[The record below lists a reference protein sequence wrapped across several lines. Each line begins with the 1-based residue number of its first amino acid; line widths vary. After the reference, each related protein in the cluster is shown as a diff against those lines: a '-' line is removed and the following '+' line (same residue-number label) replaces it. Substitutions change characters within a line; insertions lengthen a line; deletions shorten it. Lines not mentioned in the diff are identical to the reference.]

1 MADPR
6 TFTLIGEFKDGITP
20 ELEKINKQL
29 AALKANFSGI
39 GSRKNTGFR
48 GATNDIGK
56 LVSAHKNLTSSVKE
70 VDGALRST
78 LGTLQQYRKEMGKA
92 SAATRAFQKSGAQLG
107 GKQFSQNMDA
117 ANRSAQAYLKTLQQI
132 NAENRRQPRNRM
144 GGGGMGGGFQ
154 PPRPPRG
161 GMGGYGGPAGGMRPP
176 APSKGGGQGPGGFHM
191 AEFGFAYTLGNAI
204 AQPIQNA
211 VVTGF
216 QIGVGFMTKPF
227 EYFANRLGERMQDEL
242 SDLKAA
248 GGFFSMAKR
257 QESPFVKSFAEAIQ
271 FTQENNKVMDRLA
284 ASLPGK
290 TQDYIEVSKRISDS
304 IARTVL
310 NDRAATMKM
319 AEQIRAGDIR
329 TYGAKSITEMSGSE
343 ATKKTIQVLLGDL
356 TKDTV
361 LAGMGGRAGAGGA
374 MGAYGLP
381 QLSERMISQDE
392 VSMGQMQRYSAI
404 FSDPMIMD
412 ALQRN
417 INKINATSKNSA
429 DRLKAIASMY
439 KEIVTPELVERYR
452 RTLAGVQETFNTAIF
467 GEENGLFGLGRKMEG
482 LGIKFNE
489 YGQMLDKQG
498 EVTTKLAEAAREDLA
513 IYDLFRDIL
522 VNVGQVLAPIV
533 ENLSMIYDPLKQLGL
548 DLNKAREATYKILQ
562 SFNYYKKG
570 MEEFSKTL
578 KGVDKQTFDATRDLR
593 AALAT
598 IGNVMRYFKVIGEG
612 DFAKLMTQLKDPKA
626 NMGQILKSMVDQ
638 FLTSDIAAKVGEF
651 IGTIIGTVLSEV
663 AKVTGFLSGR
673 IASSNKL
680 FDGLKKGFEDAGGTE
695 AIKAIF
701 RDVFKSLFNVLI
713 KVMTLIPLEGYMLM
727 GAMLVIPAAVQGLGM
742 LIAQKIVGGLGGL
755 QTRLGAMLTQM
766 FTRVSA
772 IVTRVKDSML
782 GVKPVTVTDLGSTT
796 PITDPRRML
805 PPAQET
811 ALATTVKP
819 GPLAKGMNGFAKFF
833 TSFGNYIKG
842 VGPRFMGFFKG
853 FLGKLSILG
862 AVITSITSLFQ
873 GKDLATSLA
882 KGAGPLLGAALGA
895 ALIPF
900 LGPIGPMIGS
910 AIGGWIG
917 SMDAVTEPLAAGIR
931 SIFGTLQTTFGFLG
945 QIGSDLGGMVN
956 GLVRMIPGVSAEF
969 NALRLVI
976 TALLSPFRLLELM
989 IIGLYEGYLRLKEK
1003 FFGLDAEEKTKKT
1016 QLFQQRMEKTAAL
1029 ELDFKQAYNK
1039 KARAE
1044 YQKELDSLRARG
1056 KGEEERARIVEK
1068 ALKQIDTKLKEK
1080 DKKYT
1085 PPADTYATKTK
1096 TQKETSAKKTV
1107 APAKADLPPVP
1118 SFWQGVQST
1127 ISSESQKFAK
1137 GVQDNIT
1144 KTWQD
1149 IQTGQIFFDWAKSAS
1164 QSWTQA
1170 KTTFNSIIAQAN
1182 AVWSQ
1187 FTTWLT
1193 SLPGKLQGGYNT
1205 AVAGLNNLWN
1215 QFSNWFVSL
1224 PGKLQASLSSAL
1236 AGLQQ
1241 AWNSFTAW
1249 FTSLPGKFR
1258 SAVSSAF
1265 ANIGSVTAMLA
1276 AGIRNWLK
1284 NAVSLTLA
1292 GWKAGEPAPPKPTA
1306 AQAMGSPGTMLGS
1319 LGEAVSYEQKHKP
1332 PGSDLVVAN
1341 TSETVI
1347 PAAGGNQGSMVGFV
1361 AAFRDGLNLVASVI
1375 RQTSQ
1380 QTDTK
1385 LYSGFQM
1392 LVTGYKVAQ
1401 DRQVSAIN
1409 RINSTLVSNQQQTNA
1424 RLSKLETKFTTP
1436 GMAGGLGGAAAGGGD
1451 TFTPIAQRYGLQM
1464 TSGYRPGDPG
1474 WHGAN
1479 RARDFSN
1486 GTGPTPQMMQ
1496 FAQFMASNYGSNLKE
1511 LIYTPLGF
1519 SIKNGQKV
1527 PPYAQGSHYNHVHVA
1542 YAMGAGMPA
1551 FFQEQKDAVSWEKKH
1566 LGPGV
1571 KSITTNSAEL
1581 AWNTPAIPQGPY
1593 SPVRNFG
1600 SKLNPMIA
1608 PTTKDTHKNPFGQ
1621 RVVPMGFDNAGYV
1634 SPNGMQAGGTSGSM
1648 ASAPININAPITINQ
1663 QPGQDADQLASIVA
1677 LKIGEAVADARAA
1690 SIFV

>member
-56 LVSAHKNLTSSVKE
+56 LVSAHKNLTSSIKE

-92 SAATRAFQKSGAQLG
+92 SAATRAFQKSGAQIG

-132 NAENRRQPRNRM
+132 NAENRRQPRGGM
-144 GGGGMGGGFQ
+144 GGGGIGGGFQ

-176 APSKGGGQGPGGFHM
+176 SPPKGGGQGPGGFHM

-204 AQPIQNA
+204 SQPIQNA

-257 QESPFVKSFAEAIQ
+257 QESPFVKNFADAIQ
-271 FTQENNKVMDRLA
+271 FTQENNKVMARLA

-290 TQDYIEVSKRISDS
+290 TQDYIEVAKRVSDS
-304 IARTVL
+304 VARTVL
-310 NDRAATMKM
+310 NDRVATMKM

-329 TYGAKSITEMSGSE
+329 TYGAKSITEMSGPE

-429 DRLKAIASMY
+429 DRLKAIANMY

-467 GEENGLFGLGRKMEG
+467 GEETGLFGLGRKMEG

-489 YGQMLDKQG
+489 YGQMIDKFG
-498 EVTTKLAEAAREDLA
+498 NVTTDLTQAAREDLA

-766 FTRVSA
+766 FA
-772 IVTRVKDSML
+772 RVKNSML

-811 ALATTVKP
+811 ALATSVKP

-833 TSFGNYIKG
+833 MSFGNYIKG

-853 FLGKLSILG
+853 LLGKLTIFG
-862 AVITSITSLFQ
+862 GVITSVISLFQ

-882 KGAGPLLGAALGA
+882 EGAGPVLGAALGA

-917 SMDAVTEPLAAGIR
+917 SMKSVTQPLADGIR
-931 SIFGTLQTTFGFLG
+931 AVFGTFQTTFDFLV
-945 QIGSDLGGMVN
+945 QIGRDLLGILN
-956 GLVRMIPGVSAEF
+956 GLVQLVPGVSQNF
-969 NALRLVI
+969 NFLRAAMF
-976 TALLSPFRLLELM
+976 ALLSPFKMLE
-989 IIGLYEGYLRLKEK
+989 IAINGLYDLYLWIKSKTVGVSTEEEARMKERSTVRATDELTVMGREGLGFSLAQQK
-1003 FFGLDAEEKTKKT
+1003 AEEYAKFQEAKAKGDTEAMNRIAEYMKSIDRMIAQRGGDAGAAAKPKPVPTTKAPVPVTVKPPTVKPAPAAAAKQKSDKIRDDLRSRAGADIGAFWKALTTPPEPPKKPTKAPVGERLDKDLAKLLNGKPPGGKPPAAKEIT
-1016 QLFQQRMEKTAAL
+1016 QTAQNTNNL
-1029 ELDFKQAYNK
+1029 NK
-1039 KARAE
+1039 KAT
-1044 YQKELDSLRARG
+1044 D
-1056 KGEEERARIVEK
+1056 
-1068 ALKQIDTKLKEK
+1068 QI
-1080 DKKYT
+1080 
-1085 PPADTYATKTK
+1085 
-1096 TQKETSAKKTV
+1096 KETTSVKSGVDKTTQAVNSLAAKITPQTNLQTTTAAIYNLLASGQLRVQGSV
-1107 APAKADLPPVP
+1107 APGSFSGPYDPYKNPLGNLPFDPKQKDPKKP
-1118 SFWQGVQST
+1118 SNIFTW
-1127 ISSESQKFAK
+1127 AK
-1137 GVQDNIT
+1137 GGLGDAIRSE
-1144 KTWQD
+1144 
-1149 IQTGQIFFDWAKSAS
+1149 IQNK
-1164 QSWTQA
+1164 
-1170 KTTFNSIIAQAN
+1170 
-1182 AVWSQ
+1182 
-1187 FTTWLT
+1187 
-1193 SLPGKLQGGYNT
+1193 
-1205 AVAGLNNLWN
+1205 
-1215 QFSNWFVSL
+1215 
-1224 PGKLQASLSSAL
+1224 
-1236 AGLQQ
+1236 
-1241 AWNSFTAW
+1241 
-1249 FTSLPGKFR
+1249 
-1258 SAVSSAF
+1258 
-1265 ANIGSVTAMLA
+1265 
-1276 AGIRNWLK
+1276 
-1284 NAVSLTLA
+1284 
-1292 GWKAGEPAPPKPTA
+1292 PA
-1306 AQAMGSPGTMLGS
+1306 
-1319 LGEAVSYEQKHKP
+1319 
-1332 PGSDLVVAN
+1332 GSDLVIAN
-1341 TSETVI
+1341 SSETVI
-1347 PAAGGNQGSMVGFV
+1347 PAAGGNKGAGMVAFVNTLRAGFNDV
-1361 AAFRDGLNLVASVI
+1361 VTTF

-1380 QTDTK
+1380 QAQTHLT
-1385 LYSGFQM
+1385 SQ
-1392 LVTGYKVAQ
+1392 VTALGVTFKTAQ
-1401 DRQVSAIN
+1401 EKQRAEIAKITQ
-1409 RINSTLVSNQQQTNA
+1409 TLISNQMQTNA
-1424 RLSKLETKFTTP
+1424 KLAALETKFNSP
-1436 GMAGGLGGAAAGGGD
+1436 AMPGGLGGGAAGGVD
-1451 TFTPIAQRYGLQM
+1451 AFTPIAQRMGLTM

-1496 FAQFMASNYGSNLKE
+1496 FAQYMASTYGSNLKE

-1519 SIKNGQKV
+1519 SIKNGQRV
-1527 PPYAQGSHYNHVHVA
+1527 APYAQGSHYNHVHVA

-1571 KSITTNSAEL
+1571 KSITTNSAE
-1581 AWNTPAIPQGPY
+1581 
-1593 SPVRNFG
+1593 
-1600 SKLNPMIA
+1600 
-1608 PTTKDTHKNPFGQ
+1608 
-1621 RVVPMGFDNAGYV
+1621 MGGYV
-1634 SPNGMQAGGTSGSM
+1634 SPSGMQSGTGSGSL
-1648 ASAPININAPITINQ
+1648 AAAPVNINAPITINQ